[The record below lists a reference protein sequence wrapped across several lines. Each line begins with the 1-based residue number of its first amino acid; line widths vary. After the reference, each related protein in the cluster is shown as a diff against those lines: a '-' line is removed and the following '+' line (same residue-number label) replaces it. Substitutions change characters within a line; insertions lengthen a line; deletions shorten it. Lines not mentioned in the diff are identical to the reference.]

1 MPDYPPQ
8 RLLERLK
15 VAGGRHSSEED
26 KNDGR
31 VVGKCW
37 APREKLH
44 LIEVTHPQ
52 KCFGLNILMM
62 QDKPLQTMMGLLCS
76 GLPFH
81 IFTTM
86 ELLSGKNNNNEYIM
100 FG

>member
-1 MPDYPPQ
+1 MPDYPWEK
-8 RLLERLK
+8 LLGRMK

-44 LIEVTHPQ
+44 GIEVTHPQ
-52 KCFGLNILMM
+52 NYKCFGLQILMM
-62 QDKPLQTMMGLLCS
+62 QDRPLQTMIR
-76 GLPFH
+76 PHNFH
-81 IFTTM
+81 NDHN
-86 ELLSGKNNNNEYIM
+86 GVGVWDKQH
-100 FG
+100 